1 MTDTYKE
8 RATMAETII
17 APTDIV
23 ARWERY
29 GDLRYRA
36 KRDTQYPCA
45 VCGWGQHMAIHQPI
59 TTGPGAG
66 QPCGHSYVAFVP
78 PSPES
83 KP

>member
-17 APTDIV
+17 APTDDSVEI
-23 ARWERY
+23 
-29 GDLRYRA
+29 D
-36 KRDTQYPCA
+36 RDSDGELLIDWAP
-45 VCGWGQHMAIHQPI
+45 
-59 TTGPGAG
+59 GPGRMVTLSLRTDG
-66 QPCGHSYVAFVP
+66 RLSYAFHWDGEKAHGTAQMPPPLP